1 MHRLICV
8 MKPEIVH
15 DLVRSIEAKD
25 LSTAAHT
32 WRVVLYTRALAEA
45 MGLGQDEIHA
55 LTHAAA
61 LHDVGKIDIPS
72 KILQKPGR
80 LTDEEFEVIKL
91 HPVAG
96 HARMVDMGVDDEAV
110 LDLIRHHHERWD
122 GRGYPMGLKGEEIP
136 VAARFF
142 SVIDAFDAMTSVR
155 PYRPVIGEDAAEMAI
170 AELEANKGTMYWPEA
185 VDAFVDLYRTGKLD
199 YVIEHFN
206 DSKQVQPFSVELKPG
221 AGRPVIDGTMR
232 D

>member
-1 MHRLICV
+1 

-45 MGLGQDEIHA
+45 MGLGQERIHA

-96 HARMVDMGVDDEAV
+96 HARMVDMGVEDEAV

-221 AGRPVIDGTMR
+221 AGRPVIDGTIR